1 MHFVKL
7 IWFKIKLYY
16 YSFWEFVEDELSENG
31 TGFLDLEVI
40 ERKQENT
47 KLARGVRRLVKRLR
61 GMSPEER
68 VSTENLLSTES
79 YKKTRK
85 EKMEELR
92 VQDKVMRNPILKTE
106 NDLVKTVVKKAPM
119 YVLEQEMSEVRK
131 AITACLKASGKD
143 PSNPSHLENMKELK
157 TKQRLLKTQI
167 QRMKENV

>member
-106 NDLVKTVVKKAPM
+106 NDLVKTV
-119 YVLEQEMSEVRK
+119 
-131 AITACLKASGKD
+131 
-143 PSNPSHLENMKELK
+143 
-157 TKQRLLKTQI
+157 
-167 QRMKENV
+167 